1 MNKFLRYTLLSVVS
15 MMAGIGSAQTV
26 FNLDNDYATIFP
38 TITGTSSTTSTA
50 GDFTAPT
57 TSIAKDGIT
66 LTVSTS
72 TASTA
77 NRIWSSSPRLRLYGG
92 TLTIAAENATITAIE
107 LVNGKW
113 NTGNTTDTGTLTG
126 ATGTATWAGSADNVV
141 LTIAGNTQF
150 KSITV
155 TAVPKGGTFVAAPT
169 ITGDSPFLG
178 TTTVTLSGAEGT
190 SLFYTTDGSQ
200 PTNASTPY
208 SAPFDLTASATVKAV
223 AYDGTTASSVATK
236 TFTAAYNATDIN
248 DFTTQGNGT
257 VQNLTLEN
265 AKVVYA
271 NATNSN
277 VYVKD
282 ATGALCFYNAGLN
295 LKTGDVL
302 NGSVAGKLD
311 IFNNLPEF
319 VNNSLTNTDRLTV
332 TPGTPVGPNTLTIS
346 EVKSTKYIS
355 DLVQISGVKLDSVSK
370 RLYAS
375 QGTDSIQIYD
385 TFKVFADSPVI
396 TPSANNTVT
405 GILIIYNTTYEI
417 LPISVEGVQTTAIE
431 DLKASAGNTDAPTY
445 NLAGQ
450 RVDASYKGVVIRNG
464 RKFVRR

>member
-26 FNLDNDYATIFP
+26 FNLDNDYTTIFP
-38 TITGTSSTTSTA
+38 TITGTSSSTSTA
-50 GDFTAPT
+50 GDFTAAT

-77 NRIWSSSPRLRLYGG
+77 NRIWSSSPRLRMYGG
-92 TLTIAAENATITAIE
+92 TLTIAAENATITGIE

-113 NTGNTTDTGTLTG
+113 NNNNTTDTGTLTV
-126 ATGTATWAGSADNVV
+126 ATGTATWVGSADNVV

-178 TTTVTLSGAEGT
+178 TTSVTLSGAEGT

-223 AYDGTTASSVATK
+223 AYDGTTASSVASK

-319 VNNSLTNTDRLTV
+319 VSNSLTGTDRLTV

-355 DLVQISGVKLDSVSK
+355 DLVQIAGVKLDSVSK
-370 RLYAS
+370 KLYAS
-375 QGTDSIQIYD
+375 QGTDSVQIYD
-385 TFKVFADSPVI
+385 TFKVFADAPVI
-396 TPSANNTVT
+396 TPSENNIVT
-405 GILIIYNTTYEI
+405 GILVIFNTTYEI

-431 DLKASAGNTDAPTY
+431 DLKASADNTDAPTY

>member
-1 MNKFLRYTLLSVVS
+1 MNKILRFTLLSVVS
-15 MMAGIGSAQTV
+15 MMVGIGSAQTV

-126 ATGTATWAGSADNVV
+126 ATGTATWVGSADNVV

-257 VQNLTLEN
+257 VQNLMLEN

-319 VNNSLTNTDRLTV
+319 VSNSLTNTDRLTV

-375 QGTDSIQIYD
+375 QGTDSVQIYD
-385 TFKVFADSPVI
+385 TFKIFADAPVI
-396 TPSANNTVT
+396 TPSENNTVT
-405 GILIIYNTTYEI
+405 GILIIYNTTYES
-417 LPISVEGVQTTAIE
+417 LPITVDGIVTTAIT
-431 DLKASAGNTDAPTY
+431 DLKADSAKAQAPVY

-450 RVDASYKGVVIRNG
+450 RVDAAYKGVVIQNG
-464 RKFVRR
+464 KKFIQR

>member
-38 TITGTSSTTSTA
+38 TITGTSSSTSTA
-50 GDFTAPT
+50 GDFTAAT

-77 NRIWSSSPRLRLYGG
+77 NRIWSSSPRLRMYGG
-92 TLTIAAENATITAIE
+92 TLTIAAENATITGIE
-107 LVNGKW
+107 LVYGKW
-113 NTGNTTDTGTLTG
+113 NTGNTADTGTLTG
-126 ATGTATWAGSADNVV
+126 ATGTATWVGSADNVV

-208 SAPFDLTASATVKAV
+208 SAPFDLTASTTVKAV

-265 AKVVYA
+265 AKVIYA

-355 DLVQISGVKLDSVSK
+355 DLVQIAGVKLDSVSN